1 LVCGERALPCPGA
14 RVSRFTASL
23 ILQCPPSS
31 GKSRK
36 LKLSP
41 LNRRVPFRETSRSG
55 AIALAE
61 TTSATPLEWRWRNT
75 CGVTGL
81 PRFYLRRL
89 VRRSFW
95 APRLACV
102 SLVGGGS
109 CSGAYLWLT
118 FSPVSLFIT
127 GTLYKAIC
135 VPFRLIFAFMN
146 LRHQLLHVLPQ
157 FWSPRF
163 IFLQKFITATAL
175 PLALRTIMSAPS
187 RHDHP
192 PDPRP
197 ANPAGLAR
205 PLVDPVLKLKEPAH
219 PFRIHII

>member
-1 LVCGERALPCPGA
+1 MVCGERALPCPGG

-23 ILQCPPSS
+23 ILQCPSSS

-36 LKLSP
+36 LKPSP
-41 LNRRVPFRETSRSG
+41 AQPPRTFSGNISVPVRLRSLNDERHSVG
-55 AIALAE
+55 VALAQHLRGHWPPPFLP
-61 TTSATPLEWRWRNT
+61 SAVGPPFLL
-75 CGVTGL
+75 G
-81 PRFYLRRL
+81 
-89 VRRSFW
+89 S
-95 APRLACV
+95 RLACV

-118 FSPVSLFIT
+118 FGPVSLFIT

-135 VPFRLIFAFMN
+135 VPFLLLFAFIN
-146 LRHQLLHVLPQ
+146 LRHQLLHLLPE

-175 PLALRTIMSAPS
+175 PLALRTIMCAPA
-187 RHDHP
+187 RHNHP
-192 PDPRP
+192 PDRRP

-205 PLVDPVLKLKEPAH
+205 PLIDPVFKLKEPAH